1 MEEVIEVGLKR
12 ITCDECKRKV
22 IIDTRDLDEDAD
34 LLLCPYCGTPIELS
48 HVE

>member
-1 MEEVIEVGLKR
+1 MGLKM
-12 ITCDECKRKV
+12 ITCDKCDRRV
-22 IIDTRDLDEDAD
+22 IIDTRDLYDDAE